1 MNRIETQIR
10 ELSPSAKEPLFRRLM
25 VDETVSYLRED
36 NGIYGFEVITDDEQT
51 LSGFTI
57 IGVQKHTIY
66 AYCSDLDETPKLILF
81 PPIEKLFDKA
91 FELLDLKVKKT
102 LITDSTFVGP
112 RVGSGRL
119 KDLVKDLTPP
129 EKKIDISGEVLT
141 MMTQQIDDIREGKV
155 NVEPEPAPEPAP
167 AASAEVD
174 EEPQM
179 MDDFDYGYDNFDE
192 GYDNFDEGYD
202 NFDEGYDDYAEE
214 PDDEEYELE
223 DEEPPEELTKLM
235 EPDEDERSTKLKA
248 QTFNALS
255 EVSEYCT
262 NQLHVP
268 KSLSV
273 TLVNKALQSNV
284 SPEYRIDLA
293 IKLFCKL
300 FDTKKI

>member
-36 NGIYGFEVITDDEQT
+36 NGIYGFEVVTDDEQT

-112 RVGSGRL
+112 RIGSGRL

-141 MMTQQIDDIREGKV
+141 MMSQQIDDICEGKV
-155 NVEPEPAPEPAP
+155 DVEPDKEPDEEPDNEP
-167 AASAEVD
+167 QMMD

-179 MDDFDYGYDNFDE
+179 MDDFDYGYED
-192 GYDNFDEGYD
+192 
-202 NFDEGYDDYAEE
+202 FDEGYDDYMEE
-214 PDDEEYELE
+214 PDDNEYELE
-223 DEEPPEELTKLM
+223 DEEPPEELTKLV
-235 EPDEDERSTKLKA
+235 EPDEDERSTQLKA